1 LVTGRPAVGRR
12 LTATATGVCH
22 RRNKTAWLHGKA
34 VRCHR
39 AGCGYCAINA
49 PSQKAMAHTLCAIA
63 FRLVPHPDDGANP
76 LAPSV
81 RHQKWGMAQTSPAPN
96 HQNCRYSYRNHPSR
110 AMVPF
115 EWGAPWVVSTPRF
128 QFGKVIGVRQRRWR
142 ERQKVPLRQVFRI
155 EVERDAIMNALLTR
169 GHLSKQTSHREP
181 IERAL
186 SSVVM
191 QWAGAVNAS
200 QEVK

>member
-1 LVTGRPAVGRR
+1 MG
-12 LTATATGVCH
+12 
-22 RRNKTAWLHGKA
+22 
-34 VRCHR
+34 
-39 AGCGYCAINA
+39 
-49 PSQKAMAHTLCAIA
+49 
-63 FRLVPHPDDGANP
+63 
-76 LAPSV
+76 
-81 RHQKWGMAQTSPAPN
+81 
-96 HQNCRYSYRNHPSR
+96 R
-110 AMVPF
+110 AM
-115 EWGAPWVVSTPRF
+115 VVSTPRF

-155 EVERDAIMNALLTR
+155 DAIMNALLTR

>member
-1 LVTGRPAVGRR
+1 MG
-12 LTATATGVCH
+12 
-22 RRNKTAWLHGKA
+22 
-34 VRCHR
+34 
-39 AGCGYCAINA
+39 
-49 PSQKAMAHTLCAIA
+49 
-63 FRLVPHPDDGANP
+63 
-76 LAPSV
+76 
-81 RHQKWGMAQTSPAPN
+81 
-96 HQNCRYSYRNHPSR
+96 R
-110 AMVPF
+110 AM
-115 EWGAPWVVSTPRF
+115 VVSTPRF

-142 ERQKVPLRQVFRI
+142 ERQKVPLCQVFRI

>member
-1 LVTGRPAVGRR
+1 MG
-12 LTATATGVCH
+12 
-22 RRNKTAWLHGKA
+22 
-34 VRCHR
+34 
-39 AGCGYCAINA
+39 
-49 PSQKAMAHTLCAIA
+49 
-63 FRLVPHPDDGANP
+63 
-76 LAPSV
+76 
-81 RHQKWGMAQTSPAPN
+81 
-96 HQNCRYSYRNHPSR
+96 R
-110 AMVPF
+110 AM
-115 EWGAPWVVSTPRF
+115 VVSTPRF
-128 QFGKVIGVRQRRWR
+128 QFAKVIGVRQRRWR

-155 EVERDAIMNALLTR
+155 DAIMNALLTR